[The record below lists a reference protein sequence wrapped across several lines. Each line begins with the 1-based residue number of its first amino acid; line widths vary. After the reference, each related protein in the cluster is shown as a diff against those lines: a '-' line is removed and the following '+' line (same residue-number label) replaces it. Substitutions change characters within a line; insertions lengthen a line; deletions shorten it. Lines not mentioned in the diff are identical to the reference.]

1 MSVAGVTPKCFI
13 LALFKRDDGERFLL
27 GDGAYQFAEKQQHF
41 TANTFENDVVNVQGN
56 DGSLLAGQVRRA
68 SNQDFDGY
76 VGDASVQKTDI
87 EQYRRD
93 FLAFFAKNHH
103 YTVVYVMPDG
113 SAIKRQRGYIVDAP
127 EVKELWQIHPEYHVS
142 LSFEDVN
149 YYTYAED
156 AEGDEIYGQSITVP
170 VSTAAKG
177 GLIWDEY
184 GVVWDALGATW
195 ELGSGTPGP
204 IVVDSISTV
213 YPVWTVTG
221 TTVNPTL
228 ENTTT
233 GTSIRYNGTVTAS
246 QTLVI
251 DMLNQTAKL
260 NGTNVLGNVEGDW
273 ITLAPGT
280 NQVSY
285 NADNASVAPNAKLEY
300 AEIVG

>member
-1 MSVAGVTPKCFI
+1 
-13 LALFKRDDGERFLL
+13 
-27 GDGAYQFAEKQQHF
+27 
-41 TANTFENDVVNVQGN
+41 
-56 DGSLLAGQVRRA
+56 
-68 SNQDFDGY
+68 
-76 VGDASVQKTDI
+76 
-87 EQYRRD
+87 
-93 FLAFFAKNHH
+93 
-103 YTVVYVMPDG
+103 MPDG

-127 EVKELWQIHPEYHVS
+127 EVKELWQIHPEYHVA
-142 LSFEDVN
+142 LNFEDVN
-149 YYTYAED
+149 YYKYDEN

-170 VSTAAKG
+170 VSTASKG
-177 GLIWDEY
+177 GLVWDAK
-184 GVVWDALGATW
+184 GVVWDAKGAEW

-233 GTSIRYNGTVTAS
+233 NTAIRYNGTVTAS

-280 NQVSY
+280 NQVTY
-285 NADNASVAPNAKLEY
+285 NADNASVAPNSKLEY